1 MIFSNRKIIL
11 KSKNDISYL
20 SNYTFTMECIGG
32 VTPDDTDTSNG
43 ITARWVDNTQEIQAV
58 IDPIAYPL
66 TIIMSPR

>member
-1 MIFSNRKIIL
+1 
-11 KSKNDISYL
+11 
-20 SNYTFTMECIGG
+20 MECIGG